1 MEALKKGFREGKKR
15 ANIEKVISILEE
27 AKTDEDKKKA
37 AEYMN
42 KNEVTID
49 DVKNHMQKLK

>member
-1 MEALKKGFREGKKR
+1 M
-15 ANIEKVISILEE
+15 LEE
-27 AKTDEDKKKA
+27 AKTDEDKKNV

-49 DVKNHMQKLK
+49 DVKNYMQKLK